1 MIRTS
6 LRNTHE
12 RSRPLSVHHT
22 GRSTSHDEIGKA
34 GRKTD
39 TKDCN
44 SPSQTR
50 IDFVGIGTPGA
61 VAITPGQENINIL
74 RSGAKFLLVGEFFGT
89 TEGQELE
96 RHLSISG
103 QSGISIRLDQL
114 AGHSKEEKI
123 ASLKVLITHLK
134 KEGYLNSDTEIY
146 ITPHGSANNDKLD
159 ICTTGN
165 IFDIDAIE
173 LLGLLGRGKH
183 DLPSNG
189 VVHFA
194 VCESK
199 PLHKTVQDYPHQFLF
214 YSGNHSIW
222 SDSTT
227 EVLKFQLDFS
237 SRQNKHATSA
247 KSLFEY
253 GGKHSGSDLTL
264 SGNGKLTR
272 LRVSAEVS
280 FGDDERIA
288 QMGRH
293 IRYKFAHGS
302 FQSVLRLFKR
312 FGIDNLKNLV
322 PDMNNIVIDAY
333 MSEKENHYKLAL
345 LLLLGFDPD
354 AIDSQGQTALH
365 KACYFGDDNGVK
377 FLLMNGA
384 NPSTQDND
392 GKTAREL
399 AQCRGFDH
407 IAAIFGDIE
416 SGKKFPMLD
425 KDYVFFHL
433 CDMGEQAIA
442 SLAVSRYIK
451 FEVSDAK
458 KNTVLMYAIKKRQ
471 KDLAKTLIYA
481 GAPIDTINTLGNSVV
496 HLICAANAPA
506 ELIRDIRLK
515 HGDSANMNAR
525 NYRGFTPLMYAARR
539 GLLEHANKLIAYR
552 ADINSQSHQG
562 NTALHMAVSRRDV
575 DMVTT
580 LLNRGADRSIQN
592 QRRRTPMDRAASLGL
607 TDIVHLLENYP
618 PRKEK

>member
-1 MIRTS
+1 M
-6 LRNTHE
+6 
-12 RSRPLSVHHT
+12 SVQHA
-22 GRSTSHDEIGKA
+22 GRSTSYDEPGKA

-39 TKDCN
+39 TQDSN
-44 SPSQTR
+44 LPSQTCV
-50 IDFVGIGTPGA
+50 DFVSIGMPGA
-61 VAITPGQENINIL
+61 VATTPEQEKIKISS
-74 RSGAKFLLVGEFFGT
+74 SGAKFLLVGEFFGT

-114 AGHSKEEKI
+114 AGHNKEEKI
-123 ASLKVLITHLK
+123 ATLKALITALT
-134 KEGYLNSDTEIY
+134 KEGYLTSDTEIY
-146 ITPHGSANNDKLD
+146 ITPHGSANNGKLD

-165 IFDIDAIE
+165 DFDIDAIE
-173 LLGLLGRGKH
+173 LLGILGRGKH
-183 DLPSNG
+183 DLPSSG

-214 YSGNHSIW
+214 YSGSHSIW

-227 EVLKFQLDFS
+227 EILKFQLDFS

-272 LRVSAEVS
+272 FRISPKVSLAN
-280 FGDDERIA
+280 DARIA

-293 IRYKFAHGS
+293 IRYKFAQGS
-302 FQSVLRLFKR
+302 FQSVLRLLKR

-322 PDMNNIVIDAY
+322 PEMNNIVIDAY
-333 MSEKENHYKLAL
+333 MSEKENRHKLAL

-354 AIDSQGQTALH
+354 TADSQGQTALH
-365 KACYFGDDNGVK
+365 KACYFGDDTGVK

-384 NPSTQDND
+384 NPNIKDKD
-392 GKTAREL
+392 GKTALNL
-399 AQCRGFDH
+399 AHSRGFDD
-407 IAAIFGDIE
+407 IEAIFDDVE

-433 CDMGEQAIA
+433 CNMGEQAIA
-442 SLAVSRYIK
+442 CLAVSRYKK
-451 FEVSDAK
+451 FEVTDSR

-471 KDLAKTLIYA
+471 KDFAKTLIYS
-481 GAPIDTINTLGNSVV
+481 GAPIDMINTLGNSAV

-506 ELIRDIRLK
+506 ELIREIRLNY
-515 HGDSANMNAR
+515 GDSANMNAR
-525 NYRGFTPLMYAARR
+525 NHRGFTPLMYAARR
-539 GLLEHANKLIAYR
+539 GLLAHANRLINYK
-552 ADINSQSHQG
+552 ADVNLQSHKG
-562 NTALHMAVSRRDV
+562 NTALHMAVSRHNV
-575 DMVTT
+575 EMITT
-580 LLNRGADRSIQN
+580 LLDRGADRNVQN
-592 QRRRTPMDRAASLGL
+592 HRHQTPMDRAAALGF
-607 TDIVHLLENYP
+607 TDIVHLLKNYT
-618 PRKEK
+618 PRQ